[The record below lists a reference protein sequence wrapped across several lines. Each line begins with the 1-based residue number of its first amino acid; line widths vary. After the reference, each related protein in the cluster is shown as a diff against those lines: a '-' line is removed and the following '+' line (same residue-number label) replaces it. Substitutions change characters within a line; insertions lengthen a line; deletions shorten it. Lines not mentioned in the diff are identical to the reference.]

1 MQIKDLDLSRELT
14 AEEQAAVAG
23 GDNLSAINSPTAAI
37 LSPTSASGSAGVS
50 FASPVIAVGST
61 NVQNVTDNDVKVD
74 LDTNTV
80 TNNLVGSLAN
90 IAQFVK

>member
-1 MQIKDLDLSRELT
+1 MQIKDLDLSRELS

-23 GDNLSAINSPTAAI
+23 GTFGGNASLINSPTAA
-37 LSPTSASGSAGVS
+37 AGGGFA

-61 NVQNVTDNDVKVD
+61 NTVTQLDNDVKVD

-90 IAQFVK
+90 IAQLVK

>member
-23 GDNLSAINSPTAAI
+23 GDNLSAINSPTAAMGGGF
-37 LSPTSASGSAGVS
+37 A

-61 NVQNVTDNDVKVD
+61 NTVTQLDNDVKVD
-74 LDTNTV
+74 LDTNTI
-80 TNNLVGSLAN
+80 TNTLVGSLAN
-90 IAQFVK
+90 IGQIVL

>member
-1 MQIKDLDLSRELT
+1 MQIKDLDVSRELT

-23 GDNLSAINSPTAAI
+23 AGNASLISSPTAAFGGGFF
-37 LSPTSASGSAGVS
+37 SPA
-50 FASPVIAVGST
+50 IAVGST
-61 NVQNVTDNDVKVD
+61 NTVTQLDNDVKVD

>member
-1 MQIKDLDLSRELT
+1 MQIKDLDLAREMS
-14 AEEQAAVAG
+14 AEEQGAVSG
-23 GDNLSAINSPTAAI
+23 GDNLSAINAPTAAVGGGF
-37 LSPTSASGSAGVS
+37 A

-61 NVQNVTDNDVKVD
+61 NTVTQLDNDVKVD
-74 LDTNTV
+74 IDTNTV

>member
-1 MQIKDLDLSRELT
+1 MQIKDLDMSRELS
-14 AEEQAAVAG
+14 AEEQAAVSGAG
-23 GDNLSAINSPTAAI
+23 NFSAINSPTAAVGGGF
-37 LSPTSASGSAGVS
+37 A

-61 NVQNVTDNDVKVD
+61 NTVTQLDNDVTVD

-90 IAQFVK
+90 IAQLVK

>member
-1 MQIKDLDLSRELT
+1 MQIKDLDLSREMT

-23 GDNLSAINSPTAAI
+23 GDNLSAISAPTTAAN
-37 LSPTSASGSAGVS
+37 AGFA

-61 NVQNVTDNDVKVD
+61 NTVTQLDNDVKVD
-74 LDTNTV
+74 IDTNTV

-90 IAQFVK
+90 IAQLVK